1 MNVVKMDGGSLNCHH
16 HHDDDVCI
24 CSYEKVQFSI
34 YAFIQLIHSQQAWE
48 PRTIAVLTHRR
59 EK

>member
-1 MNVVKMDGGSLNCHH
+1 MKMDGGSLNCHH